1 MLGVGS
7 ASIMP
12 YIGYKF
18 TYFLLNN
25 LRIIQ
30 IIAFIW
36 LTFMFFLCKSHI
48 REQIFMLKMKCW
60 LNFILPTP
68 VMAKLIQAWL
78 TLKLTIVFQLVNVR
92 T

>member
-36 LTFMFFLCKSHI
+36 LTFMFFC
-48 REQIFMLKMKCW
+48 
-60 LNFILPTP
+60 
-68 VMAKLIQAWL
+68 AKV
-78 TLKLTIVFQLVNVR
+78 TLVSRFSC
-92 T
+92 